1 MRFNDISVIS
11 NRRHISLLTED
22 ILYIQL
28 SGRQSIIH
36 FSDGR
41 TYETYATIHELK
53 VCLAAAL
60 SAPTAPRWYLSREST
75 TLERRLNSS
84 TEKHCIIA
92 VERNESSKNSCA
104 PDGGRLRRA
113 YLTAT
118 RPPHRKN
125 ISGTM
130 PAMTARPLRLPTS
143 RWCSTRSVPLW
154 TGSSATVT
162 RHWLKSKNAA
172 AAAHQ
177 PLFRQHFPQ
186 YGRKVAARLRAHSAV
201 R

>member
-1 MRFNDISVIS
+1 MSFDDISVIS

-41 TYETYATIHELK
+41 TYETYATIHEL
-53 VCLAAAL
+53 
-60 SAPTAPRWYLSREST
+60 ESMLGSGFIRADRA
-75 TLERRLNSS
+75 TLVSIKGIHDIERRLNSS
-84 TEKHCIIA
+84 TEKRCIIA
-92 VERNESSKNSCA
+92 VEKNESSKNSCA

-113 YLTAT
+113 CLTAT

-143 RWCSTRSVPLW
+143 RWCSTRSAPLW

-162 RHWLKSKNAA
+162 RH
-172 AAAHQ
+172 
-177 PLFRQHFPQ
+177 
-186 YGRKVAARLRAHSAV
+186 
-201 R
+201 

>member
-1 MRFNDISVIS
+1 MGFNDISVIS
-11 NRRHISLLTED
+11 NRRHIRLLTED

-36 FSDGR
+36 FPMAEPTKPMPPSMNW
-41 TYETYATIHELK
+41 K

-60 SAPTAPRWYLSREST
+60 SAPTAPRWCLSREST

-113 YLTAT
+113 CLTAT

-130 PAMTARPLRLPTS
+130 PAMTARPLRLPTL

-162 RHWLKSKNAA
+162 RHWQKSKNAA

-177 PLFRQHFPQ
+177 PLFRQHFP
-186 YGRKVAARLRAHSAV
+186 
-201 R
+201 

>member
-1 MRFNDISVIS
+1 MNW
-11 NRRHISLLTED
+11 
-22 ILYIQL
+22 
-28 SGRQSIIH
+28 
-36 FSDGR
+36 
-41 TYETYATIHELK
+41 K

-60 SAPTAPRWYLSREST
+60 SAPTAPRWCLSREST

-143 RWCSTRSVPLW
+143 RWCSTRSAPLW

-162 RHWLKSKNAA
+162 RHWLKSKKRRCSSSSTTLSAA
-172 AAAHQ
+172 FSPIWTQSGCASTS
-177 PLFRQHFPQ
+177 
-186 YGRKVAARLRAHSAV
+186 ARRCSVKRWKLYITAR
-201 R
+201 RLTQN